1 MEYIILS
8 IVVILFFI
16 GFYSTNYPLQMFMH
30 SLIGKFIVVSV
41 LASLSYI
48 YGIRTAVVSSILILL
63 YYNYGTMEGFSNQDQ
78 EAVEDTDEDSPI
90 DDSDSETTDETEPN
104 TASSTS
110 NGTGSSMQGQNS
122 SSDIQ
127 NIKGQQQLQELQI
140 EKLNAELQSLQGL
153 VKQSGANGD
162 IIDNDPKD
170 PSNYKNSVNP
180 DDDSPMTY
188 TQSSNGSN
196 ETKEVLP
203 MPSKTTEGF
212 SLLY

>member
-30 SLIGKFIVVSV
+30 SLTGKFIVVGV

-63 YYNYGTMEGFSNQDQ
+63 YYNYGNIEGFSNQEQ
-78 EAVEDTDEDSPI
+78 EAVEDTDEDSPV
-90 DDSDSETTDETEPN
+90 DDTDSETADENEPN

-110 NGTGSSMQGQNS
+110 TQNNS
-122 SSDIQ
+122 NNSDQ
-127 NIKGQQQLQELQI
+127 SQDTQS
-140 EKLNAELQSLQGL
+140 QSLPNKA
-153 VKQSGANGD
+153 KQSGANGD

-180 DDDSPMTY
+180 DDESPITH
-188 TQSSNGSN
+188 TQSSNGPNGS
-196 ETKEVLP
+196 KEVLP